1 MGACRG
7 VFTVAGA
14 IEPEPLTS
22 FIFDAEI
29 VSNGDRFCVSFPPFT
44 ENAFGSVCAAHP
56 PAHTSPGEGHRW
68 LVRQQRHRF
77 DGLGKLQ

>member
-7 VFTVAGA
+7 IFAVAGA

-29 VSNGDRFCVSFPPFT
+29 VSNGDRLRIPMK
-44 ENAFGSVCAAHP
+44 
-56 PAHTSPGEGHRW
+56 PAIDSETKPATCSDFIPASIPI
-68 LVRQQRHRF
+68 
-77 DGLGKLQ
+77 